1 MSHFFGFGDVFDF
14 FHRLERRPSMG
25 FVDEDDF
32 SFGAGVW
39 IEIFQG

>member
-1 MSHFFGFGDVFDF
+1 
-14 FHRLERRPSMG
+14 MG

-39 IEIFQG
+39 IEIFQGLTYGVFG